1 MPGRGRVRADPDESG
16 VEGQQAVDEGWLV
29 GPRAGMDDQAGGLV
43 HHVEVIVGV
52 DQGHHDS
59 GIGLDRGL
67 DRRLVVDHDDRV
79 VGHPVGGTA
88 LDPPVDLHGAGFD
101 EVVGDRPA
109 TARLGRHPT
118 VEALVGRGH
127 QPP

>member
-1 MPGRGRVRADPDESG
+1 MPE
-16 VEGQQAVDEGWLV
+16 
-29 GPRAGMDDQAGGLV
+29 PRAASMTS
-43 HHVEVIVGV
+43 EVIA
-52 DQGHHDS
+52 S
-59 GIGLDRGL
+59 IYYA
-67 DRRLVVDHDDRV
+67 
-79 VGHPVGGTA
+79 VGGTA
-88 LDPPVDLHGAGFD
+88 LNPSVDLHGAGLD

>member
-1 MPGRGRVRADPDESG
+1 M
-16 VEGQQAVDEGWLV
+16 
-29 GPRAGMDDQAGGLV
+29 
-43 HHVEVIVGV
+43 V
-52 DQGHHDS
+52 DQ
-59 GIGLDRGL
+59 
-67 DRRLVVDHDDRV
+67 DDGV

-88 LDPPVDLHGAGFD
+88 LDPPVDLHGAGLD

-127 QPP
+127 QPPSAVSSTRTGSSASTSTCVISVSR